1 MSFLDDFDAALE
13 GFEAELEVE
22 SYTSTSLGI
31 ALAEVTDLIDT
42 ALDDLKH
49 QRIVDTN
56 KVTNWLLDIRNL
68 VNG

>member
-1 MSFLDDFDAALE
+1 MLEDFDAALDWE
-13 GFEAELEVE
+13 LEAEVDHVLA
-22 SYTSTSLGI
+22 I
-31 ALAEVTDLIDT
+31 AEATTLIDN

-68 VNG
+68 ING

>member
-1 MSFLDDFDAALE
+1 MSFLDDFDEAIESFELDLE
-13 GFEAELEVE
+13 ILN
-22 SYTSTSLGI
+22 I
-31 ALAEVTDLIDT
+31 IDT

-68 VNG
+68 I

>member
-1 MSFLDDFDAALE
+1 MSFLDDFDN
-13 GFEAELEVE
+13 
-22 SYTSTSLGI
+22 
-31 ALAEVTDLIDT
+31 ALADLDQDVEILAVIDK

-68 VNG
+68 I

>member
-1 MSFLDDFDAALE
+1 MSFLNDFDAVLE
-13 GFEAELEVE
+13 F
-22 SYTSTSLGI
+22 
-31 ALAEVTDLIDT
+31 EVTDDLSSLAILDLIDT

-68 VNG
+68 VQ

>member
-1 MSFLDDFDAALE
+1 M
-13 GFEAELEVE
+13 FEALD
-22 SYTSTSLGI
+22 S
-31 ALAEVTDLIDT
+31 ALDSAARDLAITDLIDT

-68 VNG
+68 VDG

>member
-1 MSFLDDFDAALE
+1 MLEDFDAALE
-13 GFEAELEVE
+13 GVEWDLEDK
-22 SYTSTSLGI
+22 SLEI
-31 ALAEVTDLIDT
+31 LAIVDT

-68 VNG
+68 I